1 MPAATANGL
10 SRSYFAAPPSLWF
23 AVACLGYGAGALGQ
37 DAGGA
42 NEPSAALEEITVTA
56 QRRAARLQDTP
67 ISITAYTTAAIE
79 TLGATNIAQLA
90 NFAPNVRF
98 DFTAPVSGASDA
110 AGIFIRGVGQAD
122 FALTTEAGVGTYVD
136 GVYMSRSIG
145 GVLDVLDI
153 DRMEI
158 LRGPQ
163 GTLFGRNT
171 IGGAI
176 NIVSAR
182 PSAEFGGSG
191 ELELGSSNRRDLRG
205 VLNIPVSDSLRLR

>member
-1 MPAATANGL
+1 MLHANT
-10 SRSYFAAPPSLWF
+10 RR
-23 AVACLGYGAGALGQ
+23 C
-37 DAGGA
+37 
-42 NEPSAALEEITVTA
+42 SAAYAIGFCGSLLGVGLAGNAGRVLAQQTETVGLEEITVTA
-56 QRRAARLQDTP
+56 QRREERLQDIP
-67 ISITAYTTAAIE
+67 ISITAFGAAAIAK
-79 TLGATNIAQLA
+79 LGASNVEQLA

-98 DFTAPVSGASDA
+98 EFTAPVSGASDA
-110 AGIFIRGVGQAD
+110 AAIFIRGVGRAD

-171 IGGAI
+171 IGGGVK
-176 NIVSAR
+176 NAR
-182 PSAEFGGSG
+182 GQTP
-191 ELELGSSNRRDLRG
+191 RG
-205 VLNIPVSDSLRLR
+205 VRGDGRLGV